1 MTWADFYLVCFLVG
15 FLLSAVSFFTS
26 HAHTHAGGGHEHG
39 GHANGGHSHGHLHA
53 HPHGHAHSAESTF
66 SFFNFATGSAFLAWF
81 GGAGFLLT
89 RYASMWAWAALAVA
103 LLFGLA
109 GAGLVFWFVAK
120 FLLKHERDLDP
131 ADYEMIGV
139 LGRLSS
145 PIREGG
151 VGEMIFSRAG
161 GRRVSAARSEDGRPI
176 PRDTEVVVT
185 RYESGIAYV
194 RRWDELLNE

>member
-1 MTWADFYLVCFLVG
+1 MTWADFYLLCFLVG
-15 FLLSAVSFFTS
+15 FLLSAISFFSS
-26 HAHTHAGGGHEHG
+26 HPHTHAHG
-39 GHANGGHSHGHLHA
+39 GHVNGGHGHSHAHLHA
-53 HPHGHAHSAESTF
+53 HNAESTF

-89 RYASMWAWAALAVA
+89 RYASMWVWAALAVA
-103 LLFGLA
+103 VLFGLA

-161 GRRVSAARSEDGRPI
+161 GRRVSAARSEDGRAI